1 MDRKSGMSWMAAV
14 CIGEKV
20 TGCLQHCQRNERG
33 MRIRL
38 GKVPGIRGKAV
49 HIPGRVREDGRMDGD
64 NSICLPETCPLSLLR
79 SV

>member
-20 TGCLQHCQRNERG
+20 TGCLQHCQRNEWS
-33 MRIRL
+33 MRIRRE
-38 GKVPGIRGKAV
+38 KVPGIRTELV
-49 HIPGRVREDGRMDGD
+49 HFPGRVREDGRMDGD